1 MPRFRADEHI
11 RKREDFERLYNLGRR
26 ISGRLMTMFIG
37 TNGLTDARLGIAAT
51 RKIGSAVIRNRAK
64 RRVREVFRHHK
75 PPGGLDVVV
84 IPRRELVDAPYA
96 ILEAEYRAL
105 LDRRD
110 QARSARRPVDAGPRR
125 PRPDS
130 RV

>member
-1 MPRFRADEHI
+1 MPRFRADEHV
-11 RKREDFERLYNLGRR
+11 RKREDFERVYSQGRR
-26 ISGRLMTMFIG
+26 LSGRLMTMFIG
-37 TNGLTDARLGIAAT
+37 PNGQPNARLGIAAT

-64 RRVREVFRHHK
+64 RLVREVFRHHK

-84 IPRRELVDAPYA
+84 VPRRELLDAPYGT
-96 ILEAEYRAL
+96 LEAEYRTL

-110 QARSARRPVDAGPRR
+110 TAPFARPRRSGPRGTR
-125 PRPDS
+125 PHP

>member
-11 RKREDFERLYNLGRR
+11 RRREEFQEIYEAGRR
-26 ISGRLMTMFIG
+26 VSGRLMTMFVRENDRAG
-37 TNGLTDARLGIAAT
+37 ARLGIAAT

-64 RRVREVFRHHK
+64 RLVRELFRHHK
-75 PPGGLDVVV
+75 PTGGFDVVIV
-84 IPRRELVDAPYA
+84 PRREMLDASYDS
-96 ILEAEYRAL
+96 LEAEFRAL

-110 QARSARRPVDAGPRR
+110 ERRR
-125 PRPDS
+125 PRPISAGTRRPGADP